1 MTNMAMN
8 YGANI
13 GKQAMN
19 QAEGIVEKYIPV
31 GQLKVGNKA
40 LTLYNC

>member
-1 MTNMAMN
+1 MMTNMAMN

-40 LTLYNC
+40 LTL